1 MTKRR
6 SCWSPKR
13 LGLRDKQMKTIE
25 ELKEDLIEMIDEAE
39 DESMLYE
46 DDNSFSTGVVVGRR
60 NALQDVMDLIES
72 KKD

>member
-1 MTKRR
+1 ME
-6 SCWSPKR
+6 
-13 LGLRDKQMKTIE
+13 TIE

-46 DDNSFSTGVVVGRR
+46 DDNSFSAGVVVGRR